1 VFEIDCSIFYLLQDV
16 LIQRSSSRREAM
28 QIQTKV
34 FSWPDHEDHVFLL
47 ARGLLNAS
55 GLEQIFNEVA
65 VTAGQYFHC
74 KVLIDLIDTDCLLE
88 AGVIDTLFHEARP
101 ELTPKK
107 CVIALVAPPED
118 DSYSQLSAVSTSL
131 VDRGFRIAAF
141 RNTKSAVEWLAN
153 PA

>member
-1 VFEIDCSIFYLLQDV
+1 MFEIDCSIFYLLQDV
-16 LIQRSSSRREAM
+16 LIQRSTSRREAM
-28 QIQTKV
+28 RIQTKV
-34 FSWPDHEDHVFLL
+34 FSWPDQEDHVFIL

-65 VTAGQYFHC
+65 VTTGQYFHC
-74 KVLIDLIDTDCLLE
+74 KVLIDLIDTNCLLE
-88 AGVIDTLFHEARP
+88 NGVIDTLFHDARP
-101 ELTPKK
+101 ELAPQK

-118 DSYSQLSAVSTSL
+118 DSFSQLAAVSTSL
-131 VDRGFRIAAF
+131 VDRGCRIAAF